1 MKLHS
6 ALLASSLVG
15 AQKLSFDSSN
25 YGFDDY
31 MSSFGNGILDIS
43 SYCKADNYY
52 QDPVNIALNSVRGV
66 FEMLEQPEFAISKL
80 FDDRRFTELSLTD
93 LLKITEGFVFSF
105 IDKKIIL

>member
-43 SYCKADNYY
+43 SYCKADNYD

-66 FEMLEQPEFAISKL
+66 FEMLEQPEFAISNL

-93 LLKITEGFVFSF
+93 LLKITEGFFSF
-105 IDKKIIL
+105 IDRIIIL